1 MAVSPADLRAI
12 PLFQGITDEHLNEL
26 IGVFEHMQLQEGDVL
41 FQAGA
46 KPDHFLLLVKG
57 EIALY
62 EDDVVRFRLRPMAPI
77 GELGSL
83 TGLERTTRAVASQ
96 ASELWHIPTPDLMS
110 FFEKHGEVA
119 FPFYQNLLQVV
130 SDKIRRDEHRMAEM
144 RANIIRTQKAMKR
157 LRELV
162 LESEES
168 TLSKPIYE
176 TLEDLIEHNRR
187 WNYTVEPAH
196 TLQASVRLDDGT
208 LVAVREMSAGS
219 IRLAPLPTKPA
230 PKSDWSGVLVIPNGE
245 IPISGRIDS
254 IDSTSVL
261 IQLDLLI
268 HDYAALLEDYLTR
281 VQMLDFVV

>member
-26 IGVFEHMQLQEGDVL
+26 IGVFQHVEVKEGDVL

-46 KPDHFLLLVKG
+46 KPDNFIVLVKG

-62 EDDVVRFRLRPMAPI
+62 EDDVVRFRLRPIAPI

-83 TGLERTTRAVASQ
+83 TGLERTTRAVATLP
-96 ASELWHIPTPDLMS
+96 SELWQIATADLMR
-110 FFEKHGEVA
+110 FFEKHGDVA
-119 FPFYQNLLQVV
+119 FPFYHNLLQVV
-130 SDKIRRDEHRMAEM
+130 ADKIRRDEHRMAEM

-157 LRELV
+157 LRDLV

-168 TLSKPIYE
+168 SLSKPIYE

-187 WNYTVEPAH
+187 WNYMVEPAH
-196 TLQASVRLDDGT
+196 TLQAKVRLDDGT
-208 LVAVREMSAGS
+208 LVAVREMSAGWL
-219 IRLAPLPTKPA
+219 RLAPLPAVPA
-230 PKSDWSGVLVIPNGE
+230 AKSDWSGVLIIPNGE
-245 IPISGRIDS
+245 IPVSGRVDTV
-254 IDSTSVL
+254 DAASVH

-268 HDYAALLEDYLTR
+268 HDYAVMLEDYLTR